1 VYNAARHTNSIK
13 GHFMRLGIIGLPN
26 SGKTTLFNALTRS
39 NRPTGAVSGGKLEVF
54 TAVVPVP
61 DVRIDQLSAMYKP
74 KKTIYATITYTDIA
88 GLERGIGKEGIS
100 GELRNQLQQVEGFIH
115 VVRAFEDENVPHP
128 EITVDPLR
136 DLSTVDTEFLL
147 SDLVTVEK
155 RLERLTD
162 ERRKGKPSN
171 PTTFEAEL
179 ETLTR
184 FKAHLDGLKP
194 LRDLETSEEERR
206 LVRGYGLLSLK
217 PVLVIFNAGDQPFD
231 LAQAADYQHGTL
243 RLITLQ
249 GKIEAEIAQL
259 EGEDQR
265 LFLEEY
271 GIQEAGAQR
280 AIRESYEL
288 LHIQSFFTVG
298 PDEVRAWT
306 IPVGATAQEAAGTIH
321 SDLARGFIRAEVT
334 ACTDLLTLG
343 SEAEVKKQGKMRLEG
358 KEYIVKDG
366 DIMHV
371 RANV

>member
-1 VYNAARHTNSIK
+1 
-13 GHFMRLGIIGLPN
+13 MRLGIVGLPN
-26 SGKTTLFNALTRS
+26 SGKTTIFNALTRS

-61 DVRIDQLSAMYKP
+61 DQRIDQLSALYKP
-74 KKTIYATITYTDIA
+74 RKTIYATITYTDIA

-115 VVRAFEDENVPHP
+115 VVRAFQDESVPHP
-128 EITVDPLR
+128 EGTIDPLR
-136 DLSTVDTEFLL
+136 DLNTVDTEFML

-155 RLERLTD
+155 RLERLTE

-171 PTTFEAEL
+171 PVTFEAEL
-179 ETLTR
+179 ETLSR
-184 FKAHLDGLKP
+184 FKAHLDELKP
-194 LRDLETSEEERR
+194 LRTLETTAEERR

-217 PVLVIFNAGDQPFD
+217 PMLVIFNSGEQLYDVQ
-231 LAQAADYQHGTL
+231 QARAYQMPNV
-243 RLITLQ
+243 RLIALQ

-271 GIQEAGAQR
+271 GIAEAGAQR

-298 PDEVRAWT
+298 ADEVRAWT
-306 IPVGATAQEAAGTIH
+306 IPVGATAQEAAGVIH

-334 ACTDLLTLG
+334 AWNDLLALG

-366 DIMHV
+366 DILHI

>member
-1 VYNAARHTNSIK
+1 
-13 GHFMRLGIIGLPN
+13 MRLGIVGLPN
-26 SGKTTLFNALTRS
+26 SGKTTIFNALTRS

-61 DVRIDQLSAMYKP
+61 DQRIDQLSALYRP

-115 VVRAFEDENVPHP
+115 VVRAFEDESVPHP
-128 EITVDPLR
+128 EGAVDPLR
-136 DLSTVDTEFLL
+136 DLNTVDTEFLL
-147 SDLVTVEK
+147 SDLVTIEK
-155 RLERLTD
+155 RLERLTE

-171 PTTFEAEL
+171 PVTFEAEL
-179 ETLTR
+179 ETLSR
-184 FKAHLDGLKP
+184 FKAHLDALKP
-194 LRDLETSEEERR
+194 LRALETTAEERR

-217 PVLVIFNAGDQPFD
+217 PMLVIFNSGEQLYDVRQ
-231 LAQAADYQHGTL
+231 AQAYQMPNM
-243 RLITLQ
+243 RLIALQ
-249 GKIEAEIAQL
+249 GKLEAEIAQL

-271 GIQEAGAQR
+271 GIAEPGAQR

-306 IPVGATAQEAAGTIH
+306 IPVGATAQEAASVIH

-334 ACTDLLTLG
+334 AWHDLLTLG

-366 DIMHV
+366 DILHI